1 MVGGLSLQVLP
12 GASQLRI
19 PARSWLEGRDSSE
32 VSLFFLIS
40 HYYGRIGLL
49 TVVDLS
55 MVDAPCLTG
64 ARGDDSG
71 QLPVWDNSEG
81 EDSEVTEDMALEFLA
96 RQLVNWTGCCLT
108 QCWPCGLPHC
118 QCRYW
123 LPGTQQRVRLARTWR
138 TRLSLGGLW
147 FGAKDLAK
155 EADVKASRG

>member
-1 MVGGLSLQVLP
+1 MLP

-81 EDSEVTEDMALEFLA
+81 
-96 RQLVNWTGCCLT
+96 
-108 QCWPCGLPHC
+108 
-118 QCRYW
+118 
-123 LPGTQQRVRLARTWR
+123 
-138 TRLSLGGLW
+138 GGLRGDGGYG
-147 FGAKDLAK
+147 FGIPGAAAGELGRLLSSTMLAWLLDSLSMQVLVTWHTATG
-155 EADVKASRG
+155 EASSNLAD

>member
-1 MVGGLSLQVLP
+1 MLP

-81 EDSEVTEDMALEFLA
+81 
-96 RQLVNWTGCCLT
+96 
-108 QCWPCGLPHC
+108 
-118 QCRYW
+118 
-123 LPGTQQRVRLARTWR
+123 
-138 TRLSLGGLW
+138 GGLRGDGGYG
-147 FGAKDLAK
+147 FGIPGAAAGELDRLLSNTMLAWLLDSLSMQVLVTWHTATG
-155 EADVKASRG
+155 EASSNLAD